1 LTITEGTQADWQRFQ
16 RWHYCGHDLAFTR
29 RIVLLWHGDE
39 PIGICVFAAPAAS
52 LAART
57 RYFGLRN
64 PRSSVALAA
73 LNEQLWLL
81 QRVVMNPTYRGAGI
95 AAAFV
100 RRACETCPVDW
111 IETLSALGHTIPFFE
126 HAGFTRAGVIG
137 RSKKSRERS
146 GVAQFAGPE
155 RRVTSTTRAKSDF
168 SDPVYYVFDN
178 QGRLPSESG
187 LRIVPPSAFGAA
199 S

>member
-1 LTITEGTQADWQRFQ
+1 M
-16 RWHYCGHDLAFTR
+16 
-29 RIVLLWHGDE
+29 VLH
-39 PIGICVFAAPAAS
+39 
-52 LAART
+52 
-57 RYFGLRN
+57 
-64 PRSSVALAA
+64 
-73 LNEQLWLL
+73 
-81 QRVVMNPTYRGAGI
+81 PTYRGAGI

-100 RRACETCPVDW
+100 RRACQICPVDW
-111 IETLSALGHTIPFFE
+111 IETLSALGHTSPFFE

-137 RSKKSRERS
+137 RSKRARERS

-155 RRVTSTTRAKSDF
+155 RRVTSPTCAKSDF

-178 QGRLPSESG
+178 RGRRLLSEPG